1 MSSLSKQSIP
11 CPDAPEAVGP
21 YSMAVR
27 GGGFL
32 FTAGQI
38 PLDPVSGALTGT
50 TVADQT
56 RRVLLN
62 LEAVLRAAGCST
74 GDVVKTTVFLV
85 DLATF
90 GEMNKVYADF
100 FQEPF
105 PARSTVQVSALPK
118 GALVEIEAVA
128 LIRS

>member
-1 MSSLSKQSIP
+1 MPSLSKQSIS
-11 CPDAPEAVGP
+11 CPDAPQAVGP

-38 PLDPVSGALTGT
+38 PLDPVSGVITGT
-50 TVADQT
+50 TVAEQT
-56 RRVLLN
+56 RQVLVN
-62 LEAVLRAAGCST
+62 LEAVLRASGCST
-74 GDVVKTTVFLV
+74 NDVVKTTVFLV
-85 DLATF
+85 DLASF
-90 GEMNKVYADF
+90 GEMNKVYADYF
-100 FQEPF
+100 HEPF